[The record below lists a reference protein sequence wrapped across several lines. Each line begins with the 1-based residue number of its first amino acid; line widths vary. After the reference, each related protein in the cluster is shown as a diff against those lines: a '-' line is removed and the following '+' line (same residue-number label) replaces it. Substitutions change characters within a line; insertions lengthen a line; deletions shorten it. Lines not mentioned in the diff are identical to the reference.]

1 MQVDADRPSPIRN
14 PEVSREEIEFAHPS
28 EEEFANILDFFRIR
42 WQYEPYT
49 FPLRWDETGNVIEAF
64 SPDFYLID
72 QDLFVE
78 LTTLRQRL
86 IRIKRRKVRLLRT
99 LYPDVQIKLWNRK
112 DFEWMLRRFGME
124 DQSDDLVG
132 KQALEQDDG

>member
-1 MQVDADRPSPIRN
+1 MQVDANRPSPIRN
-14 PEVSREEIEFAHPS
+14 PEVPREEIEFAHPS
-28 EEEFANILDFFRIR
+28 EEEFANILDFFGIR
-42 WQYEPYT
+42 WQYEPFT
-49 FPLRWDETGNVIEAF
+49 FPLRWDEAGNVIEAF
-64 SPDFYLID
+64 SPDFFLID

-99 LYPDVQIKLWNRK
+99 LYPDIQIKLWNRK

-132 KQALEQDDG
+132 KQALENNDG

>member
-1 MQVDADRPSPIRN
+1 MHVDANQPRPIRN
-14 PEVSREEIEFAHPS
+14 PEVPREAIEFAHPS
-28 EEEFANILDFFRIR
+28 EEEFASILDFFGIR

-49 FPLRWDETGNVIEAF
+49 FPLHWDENGVVLEAF

-72 QDLFVE
+72 QGLFVE
-78 LTTLRQRL
+78 LTTLRQKL

-99 LYPDVQIKLWNRK
+99 LYPEIQIKLWNRK
-112 DFEWMLRRFGME
+112 DFEWMLRRFGIE

-132 KQALEQDDG
+132 KQALEHLDD

>member
-49 FPLRWDETGNVIEAF
+49 FPLRWDEAGNVIEAF

>member
-49 FPLRWDETGNVIEAF
+49 FPLRWDEAGNVIEAF

-72 QDLFVE
+72 QDLYVE